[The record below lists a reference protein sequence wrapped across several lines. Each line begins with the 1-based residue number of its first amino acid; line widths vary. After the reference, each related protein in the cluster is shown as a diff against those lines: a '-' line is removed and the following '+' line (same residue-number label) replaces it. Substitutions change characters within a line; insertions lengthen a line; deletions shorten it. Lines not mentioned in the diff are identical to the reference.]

1 MIFASIMSTL
11 GASFFM
17 LLGFIHIGSIG
28 GTITLHIVS
37 AMLFLC
43 SGMIAGEALRMKFDF

>member
-17 LLGFIHIGSIG
+17 LLGFIHIGPLA
-28 GTITLHIVS
+28 GTVTLHIVS

-43 SGMIAGEALRMKFDF
+43 SGMIVGEALRMKFDF

>member
-17 LLGFIHIGSIG
+17 LLGFIHIGPIG

-37 AMLFLC
+37 AMLYMC
-43 SGMIAGEALRMKFDF
+43 SGMIAGEALRMKIDF